1 MHLPIQ
7 SCNISEDAWP
17 RNTMCD
23 PSPSFSSTYPTY
35 ENYLHQMISNIR
47 KEYGEQLA
55 TTGSPYIFCT
65 KLPNHWRSN
74 KTLPPH
80 GFRVISATEVHD
92 GTKVTIQAGNGEN
105 LCGDLKNH
113 SAVMKNGEAK
123 FNDLRFVGKSG
134 RGKSFDLTITI
145 FCSPPIVATYQKAI
159 KVTVDGP
166 REPRSKSVNH
176 GHSYSLSSLSMKGSF
191 PVDTFGHFGQLVKKS
206 RPSPSSSNGSQ
217 CSFKHETSAQRL
229 PGRHFPYCKET
240 GLQRPAQVQ
249 YQLSENGLIKLE
261 PEVGHNSNTIRALKD
276 EQEILYDPDC
286 KSENINGACATTS
299 HYTPNSWTDSSTYS
313 TYSPTNFYDSL
324 PEVSHV
330 PSVFPESS
338 TSTTEFLNTSF
349 TRNSPPTFPRTDLLE
364 STITSRSYQDYPY
377 CPNNLSTYSSYNNNY
392 YNSTYSPQHFN
403 ATTPVVYP
411 TFISTVNQNQIHFH
425 LHPTPTSEVGR
436 NDYFL
441 PENGESSR
449 QELIPTTVVETIGEH
464 PGVSSGLPEEAS
476 EESTGQEPVWR
487 PYTVQ

>member
-217 CSFKHETSAQRL
+217 CSFKHETS
-229 PGRHFPYCKET
+229 
-240 GLQRPAQVQ
+240 
-249 YQLSENGLIKLE
+249 
-261 PEVGHNSNTIRALKD
+261 
-276 EQEILYDPDC
+276 
-286 KSENINGACATTS
+286 ENINGACATTS